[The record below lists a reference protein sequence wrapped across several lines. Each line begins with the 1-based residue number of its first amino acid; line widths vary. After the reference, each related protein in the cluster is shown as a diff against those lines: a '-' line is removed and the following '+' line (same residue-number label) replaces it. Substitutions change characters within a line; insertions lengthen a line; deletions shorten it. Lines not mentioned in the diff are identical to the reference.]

1 MAIAV
6 RTALSQDRIVPA
18 LRTAVRQ
25 VGNDVPI
32 DDMQLMERV
41 HAASVAPSRFS
52 AYLLTGFAAVALL
65 LAVVGTYG
73 VFAYGV
79 NQRRREIG
87 IRIALGARSNDVI
100 GMVLSEAAM
109 VVSAAL
115 VIGLVAALAAGRV
128 LRSLLYQTSPTDTAV
143 FVAVPVLLATVALVA
158 SLLPARSAARIDPNE
173 AVRADT

>member
-1 MAIAV
+1 
-6 RTALSQDRIVPA
+6 
-18 LRTAVRQ
+18 
-25 VGNDVPI
+25 
-32 DDMQLMERV
+32 
-41 HAASVAPSRFS
+41 
-52 AYLLTGFAAVALL
+52 
-65 LAVVGTYG
+65 
-73 VFAYGV
+73 
-79 NQRRREIG
+79 
-87 IRIALGARSNDVI
+87 
-100 GMVLSEAAM
+100 M